1 MTYLKS
7 NDLFKLSA
15 PESLFQR
22 IPRPIVIADH
32 LMTPDNLGAMIRLAD
47 NIGASEM
54 CFLGKEDEHRMGRV
68 RRAAASSRDN
78 IKWYFCEE
86 TDLRKIVP
94 EGKTIVA
101 IETADNATCIYD
113 TQLPENVAFIV
124 GSESHGLS
132 NELLAQCDMVVY
144 IPVPGPTRSLNVS
157 HAAAVALFEW
167 QRQMLK
173 KCGMMKCEAFD
184 VVNAECRMAQSDAGL
199 RPHSAFNIQHSAF
212 SIQHSSLKKYKHL
225 FFDLDR
231 TLWDFDAA
239 AEVAFERIYDKYD
252 LKSLGI
258 PNAHEFHEVYHPLNE
273 QLWVLYRADQITK
286 DDLNRTRFLKPLE
299 HYGIHDIELADHLSE
314 DYVYWSPRIVRLVPG
329 TMELLDY
336 LKPKYHLHLITNGF
350 QEVQHTKL
358 SGSGL
363 EPYFET
369 LTVSEEV
376 GVKKP
381 NPEIFYYALRKAH
394 ATAEESLVIGDEM
407 AVDIDGARA
416 AGIDQVFFNPSG
428 ESVEGE
434 RTYEVRNLLEIKSI
448 I

>member
-7 NDLFKLSA
+7 NDLFAEIA
-15 PESLFQR
+15 PENLFER
-22 IPRPIVIADH
+22 IPHPIVIADH
-32 LMTPDNLGAMIRLAD
+32 LMTPDNIGAMIRLAD
-47 NIGASEM
+47 NIGASEI
-54 CFLGKEDEHRMGRV
+54 CFLGKEDEHRLGKV

-78 IKWYFCEE
+78 IRWYFSEE
-86 TDLRKIVP
+86 SDLRKIVP
-94 EGKTIVA
+94 EGKKIVA
-101 IETADNATCIYD
+101 IETSDNATCIYD
-113 TQLPENVAFIV
+113 TQLPEDVAFIV
-124 GSESHGLS
+124 GSERNGLS
-132 NELLAQCDMVVY
+132 DELLAQCDMVVY

-167 QRQMLK
+167 QRQM
-173 KCGMMKCEAFD
+173 KCGIM
-184 VVNAECRMAQSDAGL
+184 NAECRMRAKPSGASGHSAL
-199 RPHSAFNIQHSAF
+199 SIPHSA
-212 SIQHSSLKKYKHL
+212 LKYKHV

-239 AEVAFERIYDKYD
+239 AEVAFERIYEKYN

-258 PNAHEFHEVYHPLNE
+258 PSAHEFHEVYHPLNE
-273 QLWVLYRADQITK
+273 RLWELYREDKITK
-286 DDLNRTRFLKPLE
+286 ADLNRTRFLKPLE
-299 HYGIHDIELADHLSE
+299 HYGIHDVELADHLSE

-329 TMELLDY
+329 TMELLNY

-381 NPEIFYYALRKAH
+381 NPEIFNYALRKAH
-394 ATAEESLVIGDEM
+394 ATAEESIVIGDEM
-407 AVDIDGARA
+407 AVDIDGAKA
-416 AGIDQVFFNPSG
+416 AGIDQIFFNAKG
-428 ESVEGE
+428 EKVEGE
-434 RTYEVRNLLEIKSI
+434 RTHEVKSLLEIKQLL
-448 I
+448 

>member
-7 NDLFKLSA
+7 NDLFKS
-15 PESLFQR
+15 
-22 IPRPIVIADH
+22 IPTEEIYQHIPHPIVIADH
-32 LMTPDNLGAMIRLAD
+32 LMTPDNMGAMIRIAD
-47 NIGASEM
+47 NIGATEM
-54 CFLGKEDEHRMGRV
+54 VFLGDESRHSLGKI
-68 RRAAASSRDN
+68 RRAAASSRGN
-78 IKWYFCEE
+78 IRWYFTEE

-94 EGKTIVA
+94 QGKTIVA

-113 TQLPENVAFIV
+113 TQLPEDVAFIV
-124 GSESHGLS
+124 GSESQGLS
-132 NELLAQCDMVVY
+132 EDLLRQCNMVVY

-167 QRQMLK
+167 QRQMRIRH
-173 KCGMMKCEAFD
+173 CERSEAIHTRQQVDCF
-184 VVNAECRMAQSDAGL
+184 VADAP
-199 RPHSAFNIQHSAF
+199 RNDAYRHI
-212 SIQHSSLKKYKHL
+212 

-239 AEVAFERIYDKYD
+239 AEVAFEKIYEQYH
-252 LKSLGI
+252 LKELGI
-258 PNAHEFHEVYHPLNE
+258 PSAHEFHVVYHPLNE
-273 QLWVLYRADQITK
+273 KLWELYRANQITK
-286 DDLNRTRFLKPLE
+286 DELNHTRFMKPLE
-299 HYGIHDIELADHLSE
+299 HYGIHDVELADRLSE

-358 SGSGL
+358 SGSGM

-381 NPEIFYYALRKAH
+381 NPEIFQYALQKAH
-394 ATAEESLVIGDEM
+394 ATPEESLMIGDEM
-407 AVDIDGARA
+407 DVDIDGARA
-416 AGIDQVFFNPSG
+416 AGMDQILFNPSG
-428 ESVEGE
+428 KPIEGQC
-434 RTYEVRNLLEIKSI
+434 TYEVNKLIEITSYL
-448 I
+448 

>member
-7 NDLFKLSA
+7 NDLFEKLS
-15 PESLFQR
+15 PERFYER
-22 IPRPIVIADH
+22 VPRPMLIADH
-32 LMTPDNLGAMIRLAD
+32 LLTPDNMGALIRLAD
-47 NIGASEM
+47 NIGATEV
-54 CFLGKEDEHRMGRV
+54 CFLGREEEHKLGKV

-78 IKWYFCEE
+78 IKWYFSE
-86 TDLRKIVP
+86 TADLRALVP
-94 EGKTIVA
+94 PGKRIVA

-113 TQLPENVAFIV
+113 TKLPADVAFIV

-132 NELLAQCDMVVY
+132 EALLAQCDQVVY

-167 QRQMLK
+167 QRQW
-173 KCGMMKCEAFD
+173 
-184 VVNAECRMAQSDAGL
+184 S
-199 RPHSAFNIQHSAF
+199 
-212 SIQHSSLKKYKHL
+212 KYRHL

-239 AEVAFERIYDKYD
+239 AEVAFERIYEKYG
-252 LKSLGI
+252 LKQRGVPS
-258 PNAHEFHEVYHPLNE
+258 AHDFHMVYHPLNE
-273 QLWVLYRADQITK
+273 RLWELYRADQITK
-286 DDLNRTRFLKPLE
+286 EELNRVRFLKPLE
-299 HYGIHDIELADHLSE
+299 HYGIHDVELADRLSE

-350 QEVQHTKL
+350 QEVQHIKL
-358 SGSGL
+358 GGSGL

-369 LTVSEEV
+369 RTVSEEV

-381 NPEIFYYALRKAH
+381 NPEIFRYALRKAG
-394 ATAEESLVIGDEM
+394 ALPEESLMIGDEM

-416 AGIDQVFFNPSG
+416 AGLDTLLFNPTG
-428 ESVEGE
+428 APVDGE
-434 RTYEVRNLLEIKSI
+434 RTYEVKELREIMGI
-448 I
+448 L

>member
-1 MTYLKS
+1 MAYLKS
-7 NDLFKLSA
+7 NDLFGKLN
-15 PESLFQR
+15 PETLYEHV
-22 IPRPIVIADH
+22 PRPLLIADH
-32 LMTPDNLGAMIRLAD
+32 LLTPDNMGAMIRLAD
-47 NIGASEM
+47 NIGASEV
-54 CFLGKEDEHRMGRV
+54 CFLGSEDEHRLGKV

-78 IKWYFCEE
+78 IRWYFYDGN
-86 TDLRKIVP
+86 DLRKIVP
-94 EGKTIVA
+94 EGKKIVA

-113 TQLPENVAFIV
+113 TPLPEDVAFIV
-124 GSESHGLS
+124 GSERNGLS
-132 NELLAQCDMVVY
+132 EDLLAQCDMVVY

-167 QRQMLK
+167 QRQMK
-173 KCGMMKCEAFD
+173 
-184 VVNAECRMAQSDAGL
+184 CRMQVETHHSSFSIH
-199 RPHSAFNIQHSAF
+199 HSA
-212 SIQHSSLKKYKHL
+212 LKKYQHI

-239 AEVAFERIYDKYD
+239 AEVAFERIYEKYN

-258 PNAHEFHEVYHPLNE
+258 PSAHEFHEVYHPLNE
-273 QLWVLYRADQITK
+273 QLWVLYRADKITK
-286 DDLNRTRFLKPLE
+286 DELNRTRFVLPLE
-299 HYGIHDIELADHLSE
+299 HYGIHDTDLADHLSE

-329 TMELLDY
+329 TMELLEY

-358 SGSGL
+358 SGSGM

-381 NPEIFYYALRKAH
+381 NPEIFHYALRKAG
-394 ATAEESLVIGDEM
+394 AKAEESLMIGDEM

-416 AGIDQVFFNPSG
+416 AGMDTLLFHPT
-428 ESVEGE
+428 EDRVEGE
-434 RTYEVRNLLEIKSI
+434 CTYEVRSLMEIIGLL
-448 I
+448 

>member
-7 NDLFKLSA
+7 NDLFEKLS
-15 PESLFQR
+15 PENLFNR
-22 IPRPIVIADH
+22 VPHPMLIADH

-47 NIGASEM
+47 NIGATEV
-54 CFLGKEDEHRMGRV
+54 CFLGKEEEHRLGKV

-78 IKWYFCEE
+78 IRWYFSEE

-94 EGKTIVA
+94 EGKKIVA

-113 TQLPENVAFIV
+113 TELPEDVAFIV
-124 GSESHGLS
+124 GSESYGLS
-132 NELLAQCDMVVY
+132 EEILSQCDMVVY

-167 QRQMLK
+167 QRQM
-173 KCGMMKCEAFD
+173 KCRVMNE
-184 VVNAECRMAQSDAGL
+184 ECRMAQSDAGL
-199 RPHSAFNIQHSAF
+199 CSNSAFRIPYSA
-212 SIQHSSLKKYKHL
+212 LKYKHV

-239 AEVAFERIYDKYD
+239 AEVAFERIYEKYD
-252 LKSLGI
+252 LKSRGI
-258 PNAHEFHEVYHPLNE
+258 PSAHDFHEVYHPLNE
-273 QLWVLYRADQITK
+273 QLWVLYRADKITK

-299 HYGIHDIELADHLSE
+299 HYGIHDVKLADHLSE

-381 NPEIFYYALRKAH
+381 NPEIFHYALKKSH
-394 ATAEESLVIGDEM
+394 ATAEESLMIGDEM

-416 AGIDQVFFNPSG
+416 AGMDTVLYNPKG
-428 ESVEGE
+428 ETVVGE
-434 RTYEVRNLLEIKSI
+434 RDYEVRNLRELMGLL
-448 I
+448 

>member
-7 NDLFKLSA
+7 NDLFAEIA
-15 PESLFQR
+15 PENLFER
-22 IPRPIVIADH
+22 IPHPIVIADH
-32 LMTPDNLGAMIRLAD
+32 LMTPDNIGAMIRLAD
-47 NIGASEM
+47 NIGASEI
-54 CFLGKEDEHRMGRV
+54 CFLGKEDEHRLGKV

-78 IKWYFCEE
+78 IRWYFSEE
-86 TDLRKIVP
+86 KDLRKIVP
-94 EGKTIVA
+94 EGKKIIA
-101 IETADNATCIYD
+101 IETSDNATCIYD
-113 TQLPENVAFIV
+113 TQLPEDVAFIV
-124 GSESHGLS
+124 GSERNGLS
-132 NELLAQCDMVVY
+132 DELLAQCDMVVY

-167 QRQMLK
+167 QRQM
-173 KCGMMKCEAFD
+173 KCGMM
-184 VVNAECRMAQSDAGL
+184 NAECRMSQSDAGL
-199 RPHSAFNIQHSAF
+199 CPHSAF
-212 SIQHSSLKKYKHL
+212 SIPHSALKYKHV

-239 AEVAFERIYDKYD
+239 AEVAFERIYEKYN

-258 PNAHEFHEVYHPLNE
+258 PSAHEFHEVYHPLNE
-273 QLWVLYRADQITK
+273 RLWELYREDKITK
-286 DDLNRTRFLKPLE
+286 ADLNRTRFLKPLE

-314 DYVYWSPRIVRLVPG
+314 DYVYWSPRIIRLVPG

-381 NPEIFYYALRKAH
+381 NPEIFHYALRKAH
-394 ATAEESLVIGDEM
+394 ATAEESIVIGDEM
-407 AVDIDGARA
+407 AVDIDGAKA
-416 AGIDQVFFNPSG
+416 AGIDQIFFNAKG
-428 ESVEGE
+428 EKVEGE
-434 RTYEVRNLLEIKSI
+434 RTHEVKSLLEIKQLL
-448 I
+448 

>member
-7 NDLFKLSA
+7 NDLFGKLA
-15 PESLFQR
+15 PEALFDR
-22 IPRPIVIADH
+22 VPRPVVIADH
-32 LMTPDNLGAMIRLAD
+32 LLTPDNMGAIIRLAD
-47 NIGASEM
+47 NIGATEV
-54 CFLGKEDEHRMGRV
+54 CFLGNEDEHRLARV
-68 RRAAASSRDN
+68 RRTAASSRDN
-78 IKWYFCEE
+78 IRWYFSEE
-86 TDLRKIVP
+86 SDLHKIVP
-94 EGKTIVA
+94 EGKQIVA

-113 TQLPENVAFIV
+113 TQLPEDVAFIV

-132 NELLAQCDMVVY
+132 EDLLAQCDKVVY

-167 QRQMLK
+167 LRQMRVRHCK
-173 KCGMMKCEAFD
+173 EERRS
-184 VVNAECRMAQSDAGL
+184 N
-199 RPHSAFNIQHSAF
+199 PHS
-212 SIQHSSLKKYKHL
+212 KYRHV

-239 AEVAFERIYDKYD
+239 AEVAFERIYEKYN

-258 PNAHEFHEVYHPLNE
+258 PSAHEFHEVYHPLNE
-273 QLWVLYRADQITK
+273 QLWVLYRADKITK
-286 DDLNRTRFLKPLE
+286 DELNRTRFMKPLE
-299 HYGIHDIELADHLSE
+299 HYGIHDTELADHLSE

-381 NPEIFYYALRKAH
+381 NPEIFLYALRKAH
-394 ATAEESLVIGDEM
+394 ATAEESLMIGDEM
-407 AVDIDGARA
+407 AVDIDGARI
-416 AGIDQVFFNPSG
+416 AGMDTLLFNPNG
-428 ESVEGE
+428 EKVEGY
-434 RTYEVRNLLEIKSI
+434 RTYEVHDLLEIKELL
-448 I
+448 

>member
-7 NDLFKLSA
+7 NDLFGKLA
-15 PESLFQR
+15 PEKLFDQV
-22 IPRPIVIADH
+22 PHPILIADH
-32 LMTPDNLGAMIRLAD
+32 LLTPDNIGAMIRLAD
-47 NIGASEM
+47 NIGASEI
-54 CFLGKEDEHRMGRV
+54 CFLGNEDEHRLGKV

-78 IKWYFCEE
+78 IRWYFSEE
-86 TDLRKIVP
+86 TDLHKIVP

-101 IETADNATCIYD
+101 IETADNATCIYE

-132 NELLAQCDMVVY
+132 DELLSQCDMVVY

-167 QRQMLK
+167 QRQMISNV
-173 KCGMMKCEAFD
+173 G
-184 VVNAECRMAQSDAGL
+184 VST
-199 RPHSAFNIQHSAF
+199 
-212 SIQHSSLKKYKHL
+212 SSTTKGTLSLSKGPSQKYKHI

-239 AEVAFERIYDKYD
+239 AEVAFERIYEKYN

-258 PNAHEFHEVYHPLNE
+258 PSAHEFHEVYHPLNE
-273 QLWVLYRADQITK
+273 QLWVLYREDKITK
-286 DDLNRTRFLKPLE
+286 DYLNRTRFMQPLA
-299 HYGIHDIELADHLSE
+299 HYGIHDTALADHLSE

-381 NPEIFYYALRKAH
+381 NPEIFLYALRKAN
-394 ATAEESLVIGDEM
+394 ASPVESLMIGDEM

-416 AGIDQVFFNPSG
+416 AGIDQIFYNASG
-428 ESVEGE
+428 KTVEGE
-434 RTYEVRNLLEIKSI
+434 RTFEVKSLKEIMGI
-448 I
+448 L

>member
-1 MTYLKS
+1 MSYLKS
-7 NDLFKLSA
+7 NDLFEKLT
-15 PESLFQR
+15 PETLYER
-22 IPRPIVIADH
+22 LPHPILIADH

-47 NIGASEM
+47 NIGASEV
-54 CFLGKEDEHRMGRV
+54 CFLGNEEEHRLGKV

-78 IKWYFCEE
+78 IHWYFSEE
-86 TDLRKIVP
+86 TDLHKIVP
-94 EGKTIVA
+94 KGKKIVA
-101 IETADNATCIYD
+101 IETANNATCIYD
-113 TQLPENVAFIV
+113 TPLPEDIAFIV
-124 GSESHGLS
+124 GNERNGLS
-132 NELLAQCDMVVY
+132 DVLLDQCDMVVY

-167 QRQMLK
+167 QRQMIK
-173 KCGMMKCEAFD
+173 KGGRINDER
-184 VVNAECRMAQSDAGL
+184 RMSQSDAGL
-199 RPHSAFNIQHSAF
+199 HPHSTIHIPHSE
-212 SIQHSSLKKYKHL
+212 LKYKHV

-231 TLWDFDAA
+231 TLWDFDSA
-239 AEVAFERIYDKYD
+239 AEVAFERIYEKYN

-258 PNAHEFHEVYHPLNE
+258 PSAHEFHEVYHPLNE
-273 QLWVLYRADQITK
+273 ELWVLYRADKITK
-286 DDLNRTRFLKPLE
+286 DELNRTRFMKPLE
-299 HYGIHDIELADHLSE
+299 HYGIHDVGLADHLSE

-381 NPEIFYYALRKAH
+381 NPEIFHYALRKAS
-394 ATAEESLVIGDEM
+394 ATAEESLMIGDEM

-416 AGIDQVFFNPSG
+416 AGMDTILLNPKG
-428 ESVEGE
+428 EMVDGE
-434 RTYEVRNLLEIKSI
+434 RTFEVNDLKEIMKI
-448 I
+448 L

>member
-1 MTYLKS
+1 MSYLKS
-7 NDLFKLSA
+7 NALFEQIKTEDIYRHVS
-15 PESLFQR
+15 
-22 IPRPIVIADH
+22 RPMLIADH
-32 LMTPDNLGAMIRLAD
+32 LLTPDNIGAMIRLAD
-47 NIGASEM
+47 NIGATEV
-54 CFLGKEDEHRMGRV
+54 CFLGREEDHRLGKV

-78 IKWYFCEE
+78 IHWYFSEE

-94 EGKTIVA
+94 EGKSIVA

-113 TQLPENVAFIV
+113 TQLPDNAAFIV

-132 NELLAQCDMVVY
+132 DELLAQCDQVVY

-167 QRQMLK
+167 LRQM
-173 KCGMMKCEAFD
+173 KCKIK
-184 VVNAECRMAQSDAGL
+184 NYECRIEEAS
-199 RPHSAFNIQHSAF
+199 RYSTFRIPHSE
-212 SIQHSSLKKYKHL
+212 LKYKHV

-239 AEVAFERIYDKYD
+239 AEVAFERIYDQYN
-252 LKSLGI
+252 LKSLGV
-258 PNAHEFHEVYHPLNE
+258 PSAHEFHEVYHPLNE
-273 QLWVLYRADQITK
+273 RLWELYREDKITK

-299 HYGIHDIELADHLSE
+299 HYGIHDVELADHLSE

-381 NPEIFYYALRKAH
+381 NPEIFRYALRKAH
-394 ATAEESLVIGDEM
+394 ATAEESLMIGDEM

-416 AGIDQVFFNPSG
+416 AGMDTVLFNPKREKVDG
-428 ESVEGE
+428 T
-434 RTYEVRNLLEIKSI
+434 RTFEVCSLLEIKEI

>member
-1 MTYLKS
+1 MSYLKS
-7 NDLFKLSA
+7 NILF
-15 PESLFQR
+15 EQIRTDEFYER
-22 IPRPIVIADH
+22 IPRPMLIADH
-32 LMTPDNLGAMIRLAD
+32 LMTPDNIGAMIRLAD
-47 NIGASEM
+47 NISATEV
-54 CFLGKEDEHRMGRV
+54 CFLGREEEHRLGKV

-78 IKWYFCEE
+78 IRWYFSEE

-101 IETADNATCIYD
+101 VETSDDATCIYD
-113 TQLPENVAFIV
+113 TKLPENVAFIV
-124 GSESHGLS
+124 GNERNGVRE
-132 NELLAQCDMVVY
+132 ELLSQCDMTVY

-167 QRQMLK
+167 QRQMRA
-173 KCGMMKCEAFD
+173 KCGMMND
-184 VVNAECRMAQSDAGL
+184 ECGIGAKPSIAL
-199 RPHSAFNIQHSAF
+199 RHSAF
-212 SIQHSSLKKYKHL
+212 SIQHSALKKYQHI

-239 AEVAFERIYDKYD
+239 AEVAFERIYEKYD
-252 LKSLGI
+252 LKSRGI
-258 PNAHEFHEVYHPLNE
+258 PSAHEFHEVYHPLNE
-273 QLWVLYRADQITK
+273 RLWELYRADKITK
-286 DDLNRTRFLKPLE
+286 EDLNRTRFEQPLAY
-299 HYGIHDIELADHLSE
+299 YGIHDTALADHLSE

-329 TMELLDY
+329 TMELLEY

-381 NPEIFYYALRKAH
+381 NPEIFLYALNKAH
-394 ATAEESLVIGDEM
+394 ATAEESLMIGDEM
-407 AVDIDGARA
+407 AVDIDGARE
-416 AGIDQVFFNPSG
+416 AGMDTLLFHPT
-428 ESVEGE
+428 EDRVEGE
-434 RTYEVRNLLEIKSI
+434 RTYDVRCLKEIIGLL
-448 I
+448 

>member
-1 MTYLKS
+1 MAYLKS
-7 NDLFKLSA
+7 NDLFGKLN
-15 PESLFQR
+15 PETLYEHV
-22 IPRPIVIADH
+22 PRPLLIADH
-32 LMTPDNLGAMIRLAD
+32 LLTPDNMGAMIRLAD
-47 NIGASEM
+47 NIGASEV
-54 CFLGKEDEHRMGRV
+54 CFLGSEDEHRLGKV

-78 IKWYFCEE
+78 IRWYFYDGN
-86 TDLRKIVP
+86 DLRKIVP
-94 EGKTIVA
+94 EGKKIVA

-113 TQLPENVAFIV
+113 TPLPEDVAFIV
-124 GSESHGLS
+124 GSERNGLS
-132 NELLAQCDMVVY
+132 EDLLAQCDMVVY

-167 QRQMLK
+167 QRQMK
-173 KCGMMKCEAFD
+173 
-184 VVNAECRMAQSDAGL
+184 CRMQVETHHSSFSIH
-199 RPHSAFNIQHSAF
+199 HSA
-212 SIQHSSLKKYKHL
+212 LKKYQHI

-239 AEVAFERIYDKYD
+239 AEVAFERIYEKYN

-258 PNAHEFHEVYHPLNE
+258 PSAHEFHEVYHPLNE
-273 QLWVLYRADQITK
+273 QLWVQYRADKITK
-286 DDLNRTRFLKPLE
+286 DDLNRTRFVLPLE
-299 HYGIHDIELADHLSE
+299 HYGIHDTDLADHLSE

-329 TMELLDY
+329 TMELLEY

-358 SGSGL
+358 SGSGM

-381 NPEIFYYALRKAH
+381 NPEIFHYALRKAG
-394 ATAEESLVIGDEM
+394 AKAEESLMIGDEM

-416 AGIDQVFFNPSG
+416 AGMDTLLFHPT
-428 ESVEGE
+428 EDRVEGE
-434 RTYEVRNLLEIKSI
+434 CTYEVRSLMEIIGLL
-448 I
+448 